1 MGTTT
6 GGELV
11 ARTLVDLGV
20 THAFG
25 VHGGHLDPL
34 LTALDALG
42 VTLVDTR
49 HEAAAGNAAEGYAR
63 ATGGLGVAFATSG
76 PGFTNAYAAL
86 ANAYIDRIPILLL
99 TSSPPLR
106 EAELN
111 VLQGGL
117 DQVAAARTVAKWAHR
132 ATTAARLPDLVALAV
147 RHATTGVPGPAVLD
161 IPIDVMY
168 RKIDEAVATRP
179 SLTMPT
185 PPAPASAAL
194 RRMVELLRTARR
206 PVLVLG
212 GGAALSRD
220 VRPALEALLDQVR
233 IPVVTTSW
241 GHGQIS
247 PDHPCALGGSGALAA
262 LPFLAERPDLF
273 VLLGARQGITL
284 GARSGSMIA
293 PGTPV
298 VHVDVDGVE
307 PGRLGEVELSVVA
320 DVGETLRTLALAA
333 AAGDLP
339 DWEDW
344 NTATRAA
351 VGAHALMYADAP
363 AVTPSG
369 RLHPYHVA
377 RELTEALE
385 DDAVVVYDGGETAGW
400 INFFARAHR
409 PRSWFG
415 LGMMGGLGVGQ
426 GFAIGAQCARP
437 GAQVVLVTGDG
448 AVGFHLQEFDTM
460 ARHRLP
466 VTTVVYN
473 NLSWGMSLHGQQAI
487 YGEKTSVAVELP
499 DTRYDLIAAAMGLY
513 AERVDDLAQVRPA
526 LRRARESGRPACLDV
541 AIAADVVHPMMAP
554 LTADLPDGSIR
565 VPYYEAIPSGEG

>member
-1 MGTTT
+1 MIT

-34 LTALDALG
+34 LTALDRLG

-86 ANAYIDRIPILLL
+86 ANAFIDRIPVLLL

-168 RKIDEAVATRP
+168 RQIDEAVATKP

-185 PPAPASAAL
+185 PPAPARAAV
-194 RRMVELLRTARR
+194 RRMVELLRASRR
-206 PVLVLG
+206 PVFILG
-212 GGAALSRD
+212 GGAALSPGT
-220 VRPALEALLDQVR
+220 RPALEALLDRVR
-233 IPVVTTSW
+233 FPVVTTSW
-241 GHGQIS
+241 GHGQLS
-247 PDHPCALGGSGALAA
+247 PGHPCALGGSGALAA

-273 VLLGARQGITL
+273 VLLGARRGISL
-284 GARSGSMIA
+284 GARTGSMIP

-298 VHVDVDGVE
+298 IHVDVDGVE
-307 PGRLGEVELSVVA
+307 PGRVGEVELSVVA
-320 DVGETLRTLALAA
+320 DVGETIHALATVA
-333 AAGDLP
+333 DELP
-339 DWEDW
+339 GWDAW
-344 NTATRAA
+344 NAATRAA
-351 VGAHALMYADAP
+351 VGAHAMMFADAP
-363 AVTPSG
+363 TVTPSG

-377 RELTEALE
+377 RELTGALE
-385 DDAVVVYDGGETAGW
+385 DDAVVVFDGGETAGW
-400 INFFARAHR
+400 ISFFARAHR

-448 AVGFHLQEFDTM
+448 GVGFHLQEFDTM
-460 ARHRLP
+460 ARHQLP

-499 DTRYDLIAAAMGLY
+499 DTRYDHIAAAMGLH
-513 AERVDDLAQVRPA
+513 AERVTDLDQVGPA
-526 LRRARESGRPACLDV
+526 LRRARESGRSACLDV
-541 AIAADVVHPMMAP
+541 TIAPDVIHPMMAP
-554 LTADLPDGSIR
+554 LTADLPDGAIR
-565 VPYYEAIPSGEG
+565 VPYYEAIPAGEG